1 MPTFDHTSMKYSPE
15 MAAFEAEQFEW
26 GGETE
31 WGETEVFNEMEL
43 MELAHELLAVTNE
56 AKLYRFLGDL
66 ITREGQPI
74 GGVVRSPIVQAV
86 GGFLKGAAKRVLP
99 LAGGAMGG
107 YSGWPLLRGSWEAC
121 CQYRRKMPFILPI
134 RQRPSLLQVG
144 GVEAL
149 GEPAMERRQQLTRF
163 CLLALL
169 LPETTEAHS
178 SPQRQRFHLLA
189 ASHIQSPLPPGFCLC
204 LRRDRLLQEHD
215 APEARDFRFP

>member
-1 MPTFDHTSMKYSPE
+1 MPTFDHTSMEYSPE

-134 RQRPSLLQVG
+134 RQRTRCPFRKSCASIFGRQPRIEWGVG
-144 GVEAL
+144 ISCL
-149 GEPAMERRQQLTRF
+149 AM
-163 CLLALL
+163 
-169 LPETTEAHS
+169 
-178 SPQRQRFHLLA
+178 
-189 ASHIQSPLPPGFCLC
+189 SPLSSGV
-204 LRRDRLLQEHD
+204 RRCPYLF
-215 APEARDFRFP
+215 APRDFRSR